1 MYLLKSLFSG
11 AKALLSG
18 VREVVKGLVV
28 EVLKEFDR
36 SSFGQAATTLVKNA
50 SKHYFSSA
58 QDLADEEREYAVK
71 RQRDGKLKET
81 DLERLYEIQAE
92 RDALRKEL
100 ETAKAA
106 QAAKDLEHAKDGL
119 LTAELNPDEAAA
131 AVGILASKECPE
143 CGGTMRIVQ
152 GGFNTKTEKQTFY
165 WRCTAPHAIPCP
177 TIALNPEAE
186 KATVLREPDPDL
198 DGPHA
203 KRRAIWERPD
213 VLAKAH
219 GRLRQ
224 GLGDADEEVICPTHL
239 LPMKLMP
246 RPEGRGLMLDSY
258 HYICLGVHPNGHA
271 CEYTVDVKSFPQVAA
286 TLKRRD
292 GVGIIEG

>member
-1 MYLLKSLFSG
+1 MSFLQSLFSG
-11 AKALLSG
+11 AKALIRGVVEG
-18 VREVVKGLVV
+18 VREVVRVV
-28 EVLKEFDR
+28 LTEIDNSNVGR
-36 SSFGQAATTLVKNA
+36 AATELIRGVT
-50 SKHYFSSA
+50 SRHFSRA
-58 QDLADEEREYAVK
+58 LDYVEEEREYAEK
-71 RQRDGKLKET
+71 RLRDGRLTEK
-81 DLERLYEIQAE
+81 DQERLREIQAE
-92 RDALRKEL
+92 REALRKEL
-100 ETAKAA
+100 EAAKAA
-106 QAAKDLEHAKDGL
+106 QAAKDLDHAKDGL

-152 GGFNTKTEKQTFY
+152 GGFNIKTEKQTFY
-165 WRCTAPHAIPCP
+165 WRCTLPHAIPCP
-177 TIALNPEAE
+177 TVALNPEAE

-246 RPEGRGLMLDSY
+246 RPSGRGLMLDSY
-258 HYICLGVHPNGHA
+258 HYVCLGVHPNGHA